1 MSDAD
6 AQLQTSR
13 ESCPARMV
21 QPNWENLTQ
30 PGDFYY
36 DGPRMVIWLPGLT
49 KWAGVIAI
57 NVKEDAEQ
65 KMRGPVWQFSGTPE
79 RPTLAPSIRTT
90 VRRDPEKP
98 DEVELWHGFLTDGT
112 FKSC

>member
-1 MSDAD
+1 VSDAD
-6 AQLQTSR
+6 KELQTSR

-21 QPNWENLTQ
+21 HPNWESMTH

-49 KWAGVIAI
+49 KWAGTIAI
-57 NVKEDAEQ
+57 KVHEDPAT
-65 KMRGPVWQFSGTPE
+65 KGPVWQFSGTPE
-79 RPTLAPSIRTT
+79 RPTLAPSIRVS
-90 VRRDPEKP
+90 VRRDPTKP
-98 DEVELWHGFLTDGT
+98 DEVELWHGFLQDGV